1 MDFLTSWCVVVAGS
15 TLSVI
20 IEVDDTTAVIISACV
35 AISYTLV
42 GGLYSV
48 AYTDV
53 VQLFCILLGL
63 VLSSIPLSFKMTVT
77 S

>member
-1 MDFLTSWCVVVAGS
+1 MAGS

-20 IEVDDTTAVIISACV
+20 IEVDNTTAVIISACV

-63 VLSSIPLSFKMTVT
+63 VLSSIPLSF
-77 S
+77 

>member
-1 MDFLTSWCVVVAGS
+1 MAGS

-20 IEVDDTTAVIISACV
+20 IEVDNTTAVIISACV

>member
-1 MDFLTSWCVVVAGS
+1 MAGS

-20 IEVDDTTAVIISACV
+20 IEVDNTTAVIISACV

-48 AYTDV
+48 AYTNV